1 MKLRD
6 LLLRAALCA
15 LGAAAAIASAT
26 PAHAALGCTFTITN
40 IAFGN
45 INLLANT
52 NFDTTGTL
60 TANCTG
66 AVANSTTR
74 VCPNLNAGSGG
85 TTTGNPRFMLN
96 GANQLS
102 YNLYQDAAR
111 TTVWG
116 SYLWAFTSFT
126 APTLNIT
133 MNASGAGSGSLTIY
147 GRVNSGQQTDAAGS
161 YISTFSGATHV
172 RISYARS
179 TVGNCAA
186 IASTNATSVTFTVT
200 ATFPATCTVAST
212 TLPFGSAGV
221 LTALRDATSTVTA
234 TCSSTTPYTIA
245 LNGGTTGATDPTQRK
260 MSKGAERITYG
271 LYRDA
276 ARTLPWGSTTGT
288 NTASGTGSGVG
299 QAFTVYGRVPAQ
311 STPSAGAYADTI
323 IATVT
328 Y

>member
-1 MKLRD
+1 MKSQD
-6 LLLRAALCA
+6 ILLRAALGA
-15 LGAAAAIASAT
+15 LGAAAAIAGAT
-26 PAHAALGCTFTITN
+26 PAHAVLGCNFNITN

-66 AVANSTTR
+66 GVANSTAR
-74 VCPNLNAGSGG
+74 ICPNLNAGSGG

-96 GANQLS
+96 GANQLN
-102 YNLYQDAAR
+102 YNLYSNAAR

-126 APTLNIT
+126 APTLNIAL
-133 MNASGAGSGSLTIY
+133 NSSGAGNGSLTIY
-147 GRVNSGQQTDAAGS
+147 GRVNSGQQTKAAGS
-161 YISTFSGATHV
+161 YLSTFSGGQVQIA
-172 RISYARS
+172 YARS

-186 IASTNATSVTFTVT
+186 IGSTNATSVTFSVT
-200 ATFPATCTVAST
+200 ATFPATCGIVSTVHN
-212 TLPFGSAGV
+212 FGSSGV
-221 LTALRDATSTVTA
+221 LTAARDATSTVTA
-234 TCSSTTPYTIA
+234 TCSSTTPYTIG

-276 ARTLPWGSTTGT
+276 ARTQPWGSTIGT
-288 NTASGTGSGVG
+288 DTAGGTGSGVG
-299 QAFTVYGRVPAQ
+299 QAYTVYGRVPAQ